1 MADQSLP
8 RWKDLL
14 WPALEAVKALGGS
27 GTNQEI
33 ESKVADLAK
42 LSEEQQ
48 AVPHGDGRVSEI
60 NYRLAW
66 CRTYLKGV
74 GYLTQSGRGIWA
86 ITDLGKTKTEADMA
100 TVQSLYRTTHRE
112 QRPVRPRKTR
122 GAGEPSE
129 EAGLEVDDQWK
140 DGVLE
145 ILKGLTPER
154 FEHLAKRILREA
166 GFVQVEVTGRTGDEG
181 IDGKGIYRPSLVS
194 FPVFFQC
201 KRYGKT
207 VGASK
212 VRDFRGAMAG
222 RGDQGLLITTGSF
235 TTEAKAEA
243 SRPGAPL
250 IDLIDGE
257 KLCDL
262 LKEHGLGVKTK
273 QVEVVEVEA
282 SFFEQ
287 F

>member
-1 MADQSLP
+1 MPDRTLP

-14 WPALEAVKALGGS
+14 WPTLEAVKALGGS

-48 AVPHGDGRVSEI
+48 VVPHGGGRLSEI

-86 ITDLGKTKTEADMA
+86 ITDLGKTKTKADMA
-100 TVQSLYRTTHRE
+100 AVESLYRATRRE

-122 GAGEPSE
+122 RLGEPSE
-129 EAGLEVDDQWK
+129 EAGIEVDDQWK

-145 ILKGLTPER
+145 ILKGLTPS
-154 FEHLAKRILREA
+154 ASSISPNASCGKR
-166 GFVQVEVTGRTGDEG
+166 FVQVEVTGRSGDEG

-207 VGASK
+207 VGPSK

-262 LKEHGLGVKTK
+262 LKEHGLGIKTK

-282 SFFEQ
+282 GFFEQ

>member
-1 MADQSLP
+1 MDSSLP
-8 RWKDLL
+8 SWKVLL
-14 WPALEAVKALGGS
+14 WPTLEAVRALGGS

-42 LSEEQQ
+42 LTEEQQ
-48 AVPHGDGRVSEI
+48 AVPHGDGRQSEI
-60 NYRLAW
+60 NYMLAW

-86 ITDLGKTKTEADMA
+86 ISDLGKTRTEADMA
-100 TVQSLYRTTHRE
+100 GVQSLYRATHRG
-112 QRPVRPRKTR
+112 QRSVRPRRTR
-122 GAGEPSE
+122 GVKESSE
-129 EAGLEVDDQWK
+129 ESGPEGDEQWK

-145 ILKGLTPER
+145 ILKALKPER
-154 FEHLAKRILREA
+154 FEHLAKRVLREA
-166 GFVQVEVTGRTGDEG
+166 GFVQVEVTGRSGDEG

-222 RGDQGLLITTGSF
+222 RGDQGLLITTGNF
-235 TTEAKAEA
+235 TPEAKAEA

-257 KLCDL
+257 QLCDL

-273 QVEVVEVEA
+273 QVEVVEIEA